1 MRENADRNNSKY
13 VHFLRSV
20 IFISKSFSKAL
31 LMLILLQNY
40 ALFNFSKYN
49 LLWPNPD
56 ICSVFVIFSDAFSFF
71 STLELLIFL
80 FLLSNFTLVTGESV
94 TLQYM
99 MILSR
104 YHGNNQNSYE
114 LSAIYVEGTKILS

>member
-49 LLWPNPD
+49 LLWSNPD

-114 LSAIYVEGTKILS
+114 LSAIYVEGTKI